1 MPHEAFQAKIDTGY
15 YLKKAGHPSINVLLV
30 RQAILVKGPGMKHS
44 YFCFW
49 HNDEFPLGEVFQP
62 VTIGTICTWQG
73 FNHTSCTLAFNH
85 AKLIAG
91 WETCSLELPWT
102 PSLKQSSKTD
112 KTLEQPLLDPDPEAM
127 DAGKY
132 DPSGKYVQSIC
143 SRMMT

>member
-1 MPHEAFQAKIDTGY
+1 
-15 YLKKAGHPSINVLLV
+15 
-30 RQAILVKGPGMKHS
+30 MKHP

-49 HNDEFPLGEVFQP
+49 HNDELPLGEVFQP
-62 VTIGTICTWQG
+62 VTIGTICPWQG

-102 PSLKQSSKTD
+102 PSLKKPSKTD

-132 DPSGKYVQSIC
+132 DPSGKYVHLVEVTSEDFPAPAVPTTKSTGGELLSIPTMLFG
-143 SRMMT
+143 SADPTRNLL